1 MLLTAGAIGLRQKI
15 MSTKI
20 QKTAFQHISTRK
32 NPEYEAGLTS
42 VPFRSCLIH
51 NKSDK
56 ITNEVTANY
65 QWKIQNN
72 PKWLTRLQY
81 LNVDTETGEVIDH
94 DYLDTNNQKASN
106 ARKIK
111 ALDKWCGVFQPLY
124 QKKKVSMLFYTFTQ
138 ADKARVDIKQ
148 MIETLSKRYER
159 KGKKILGYVWTLE
172 VSEKKHIHYH
182 LAIAIQRINL
192 QGAKLPSW
200 MKADKI
206 WGRRTGVEF
215 VRKNIRHYMAK
226 YFAKHN
232 ARIEGFRSYGMS
244 LKGLKHL
251 PDITL
256 N

>member
-1 MLLTAGAIGLRQKI
+1 MTANIA
-15 MSTKI
+15 
-20 QKTAFQHISTRK
+20 KTAFQHISTRK
-32 NPEYEAGLTS
+32 NPDYEAGLTS
-42 VPFRSCLIH
+42 VSLRSCLIH
-51 NKSDK
+51 NNSDK
-56 ITNEVTANY
+56 IVNEVTTNC

-81 LNVDTETGEVIDH
+81 LNVDTETGEIIDH

-106 ARKIK
+106 GRKIK

-138 ADKARVDIKQ
+138 ADKAKLNIQQ
-148 MIETLSKRYER
+148 MINSLQKRYDR

-172 VSEKKHIHYH
+172 ISEKGHIHYH
-182 LAIAIQRINL
+182 LAIAISRLNL
-192 QGAKLPSW
+192 EGAKLPKW
-200 MKADKI
+200 MKADSI
-206 WGRRTGVEF
+206 WGKRTQVEF

-232 ARIEGFRSYGMS
+232 ARIEGLRSYGMS
-244 LKGLKHL
+244 TKGLKHL
-251 PDITL
+251 PDISL

>member
-1 MLLTAGAIGLRQKI
+1 MTANI
-15 MSTKI
+15 T
-20 QKTAFQHISTRK
+20 KTAFQHISTRK
-32 NPEYEAGLTS
+32 NPEYEVGLTS
-42 VPFRSCLIH
+42 VSLRSCLIH
-51 NKSDK
+51 NKSDR
-56 ITNEVTANY
+56 ITNEVTTKH

-81 LNVDTETGEVIDH
+81 LNVDTETGEIIDH

-111 ALDKWCGVFQPLY
+111 SLDKWCGVFQPLY

-138 ADKARVDIKQ
+138 ADKAKVNIKQ
-148 MIETLSKRYER
+148 MTEALSKRYER
-159 KGKKILGYVWTLE
+159 KNKKILGYVWTLE
-172 VSEKKHIHYH
+172 VSEKGHIHYH
-182 LAIAIQRINL
+182 LAIAISRLNL
-192 QGAKLPSW
+192 EGTKLPKW
-200 MKADKI
+200 MKADNI
-206 WGRRTGVEF
+206 WGRRTQVEF

-232 ARIEGFRSYGMS
+232 ARIEGMRSYGMS